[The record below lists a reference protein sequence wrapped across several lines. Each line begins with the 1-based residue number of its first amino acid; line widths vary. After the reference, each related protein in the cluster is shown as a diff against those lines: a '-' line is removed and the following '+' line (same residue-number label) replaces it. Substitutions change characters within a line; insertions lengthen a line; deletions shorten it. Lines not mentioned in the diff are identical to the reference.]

1 MATKRSA
8 QERRRSRRRAAV
20 VLVPTVAGVFVA
32 GTAFAYWT
40 TTGNGTATGASGTS
54 AAVTVT
60 QTGSAPAGL
69 APDAAAQP
77 IAFKINNP
85 KLSPQRIAS
94 VTIAVTGVT
103 GGAAD
108 AAKPDC
114 DATDFAIVQ
123 PGAINADLPNGDTN
137 FPSSGATIQMVDK
150 VNQNQDNC
158 KNVTVNLSFT
168 AA

>member
-20 VLVPTVAGVFVA
+20 VLVPTVAGVFIA

-40 TTGNGTATGASGTS
+40 TSGAGTATGASGTS
-54 AAVTVT
+54 ASVTVT
-60 QTGSAPAGL
+60 QTGTAPADL
-69 APDAAAQP
+69 APGAPAKP
-77 IAFKINNP
+77 IAFKITNP

-94 VTIAVTGVT
+94 VTIAVTSVEYS
-103 GGAAD
+103 GGGTAATCSD
-108 AAKPDC
+108 A
-114 DATDFAIVQ
+114 DFQITQ
-123 PGAINADLPNGDTN
+123 PTSINQDLPNGETLFD
-137 FPSSGATIQMVDK
+137 PSGAAIAMRETGQ
-150 VNQNQDNC
+150 NQNDC

>member
-40 TTGNGTATGASGTS
+40 TSGAGTATGASGTS
-54 AAVTVT
+54 ASVTVT
-60 QTGSAPAGL
+60 QTGTAPSGL
-69 APDAAAQP
+69 APGGTAQP
-77 IAFKINNP
+77 IAFKITNP
-85 KLSPQRIAS
+85 KLSPQHIAN

-103 GGAAD
+103 GNDPNSAF
-108 AAKPDC
+108 PC
-114 DATDFAIVQ
+114 DASDFDIVQ
-123 PGAINADLPNGDTN
+123 PTAINADLPNGDTN
-137 FPSSGATIQMVDK
+137 YASSGATIRMIDK
-150 VNQNQDNC
+150 PNQNQDDC
-158 KNVTVNLSFT
+158 KNVTVNLSFS